1 MDAIADG
8 RLFAGLGR
16 RLHSLNNDQIPLIA
30 QRFRVAKRLLG
41 GLARF
46 TEPSIKTMI
55 PEPYELFDID
65 KTSDKLFLI
74 GTSWIVLF
82 LMLL

>member
-1 MDAIADG
+1 
-8 RLFAGLGR
+8 
-16 RLHSLNNDQIPLIA
+16 
-30 QRFRVAKRLLG
+30 
-41 GLARF
+41 
-46 TEPSIKTMI
+46 MI